1 MLQYY
6 YIVDNGPSDPSY
18 TRAHYHFCYELVY
31 YFHGDGYSEYSSD
44 NNAPALKKLLVYDTS
59 IDRNK
64 KKFDVHPGSFIIYT
78 PYTIHNEVLTTP
90 SEVFAITF
98 RPPEDLPLQTMLCT
112 DTDYSLGRMIEKI
125 RTENR
130 ERLYRFN
137 DNINAYLTEA
147 IVHIKRQSAHS
158 QSDPTSIRQ
167 AVYYIDD
174 YYMTR
179 LDIDKLA
186 TMAGYS
192 PDHFRYLFKKETGVS
207 PKQYILEK
215 RFELARQQLEFT
227 SLPIQKIA
235 ANCGYEDYMQFS
247 AYFKKLTSQSP
258 SEYRQT
264 HLR

>member
-6 YIVDNGPSDPSY
+6 YIVDNGPVEPSY

-31 YFHGDGYSEYSSD
+31 YLHGDGYSDYNPDST
-44 NNAPALKKLLVYDTS
+44 PALKKPLVYDTS
-59 IDRNK
+59 IDKNK
-64 KKFDVHPGSFIIYT
+64 KRFNVHSGDYIIYS
-78 PYTIHNEVLTTP
+78 PYTVHNEVLTAP

-98 RPPEDLPLQTMLCT
+98 RTPEDLPLQTTLCT
-112 DTDYSLGRMIEKI
+112 DTDYSLWRIIEKI

-147 IVHIKRQSAHS
+147 VVHLMRQSAHS

-167 AVYYIDD
+167 AVYFIDD

-186 TMAGYS
+186 SMAGYS
-192 PDHFRYLFKKETGVS
+192 PDHFRRLFKKETGLS

-215 RFELARQQLEFT
+215 RFRLAKQQIEFT
-227 SLPIQKIA
+227 SLPLQEIA

-247 AYFKKLTSQSP
+247 AYFKKMTSLSP
-258 SEYRQT
+258 SDYRIQ
-264 HLR
+264 HPK